1 MNKARKKFILFSELA
16 VLLLLSLLM
25 MSINVLSFTM
35 AAEDADRVTE
45 RIARMNGSFEGTQNF
60 PDESPRPDGGE
71 LPNDEEVSQS
81 SNSSETSAQT
91 DKDKTNK
98 KNKGDVKPFRLEG
111 GFGKFGPYSPEMESS
126 LSYFTYSIDK
136 YGNVEKVDLRM
147 ASVSEEEAQQ
157 WAESLQ
163 YGSVG
168 WTNTSYRYRV
178 YEANHKTYVTVI
190 DQSRELWPCYR
201 ILIISIIG
209 GAVMILIIVLTFQLV
224 GRKLFK
230 PLEEADRKQ
239 KQFIARLE
247 NEFKMPLTIIN
258 ADTEVLERQSEPND
272 QTKSIE
278 KQVRRMTGLVK
289 ELGAL
294 SLFEEP
300 ESKTKL
306 DISDL
311 MIAMLEN
318 NRSKY
323 EEKKIKLSF
332 DIEPEIMVLINDNS
346 FKEIMREL
354 ISNSLKFSV
363 SEAKFT
369 LTRHKDRI
377 KLVQQNDTSLPDG
390 SYDQIFDRFTTLENA
405 EGTTG
410 AGLGLSKVKSIILT
424 NDGRLSASVKNGKMS
439 ISLYL

>member
-16 VLLLLSLLM
+16 VLLLLSLLL

-136 YGNVEKVDLRM
+136 DGNVEKVDLRM
-147 ASVSEEEAQQ
+147 ASVSEDEAQQ

-168 WTNTSYRYRV
+168 C
-178 YEANHKTYVTVI
+178 
-190 DQSRELWPCYR
+190 RELWPCYR